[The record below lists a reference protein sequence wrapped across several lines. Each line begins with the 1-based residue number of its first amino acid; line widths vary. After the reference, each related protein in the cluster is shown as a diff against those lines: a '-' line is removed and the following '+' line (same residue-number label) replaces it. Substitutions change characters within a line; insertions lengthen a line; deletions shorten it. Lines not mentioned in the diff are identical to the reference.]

1 MKSRATTLFLLLA
14 AILAV
19 ALPASSQTNTED
31 DPVVRAVFFFSPT
44 CGHCEL
50 VIQEHLPVI
59 FAQYGGEPT
68 VLFDEALP
76 PEDIAFYEMTN
87 GTFDLLLVDV
97 SIEAGADMYTEDLER
112 LAAPDSRKGVPRID
126 IADTYLVGSV
136 EIPEQL
142 PGLIERGLAD
152 GGIAWPEV
160 PGIEDALATIP
171 GSSEADQPIGDDPSG
186 DPAETLPAAS
196 DETIGDRI
204 ARDPLGNGLAILV
217 LVAML
222 ASLVLVPVMVHRG
235 SLSAGPVWVVPLL
248 AVVGMGVS
256 LYLGSVETSGV
267 EAVCG
272 PVGDCNAVQQSEYA
286 SIFGIPI
293 GILGVI
299 AYAGL
304 LIGWV
309 VTRVSKGRVA
319 DGAAVLVAAT
329 ALGGTVFS
337 IYLTFLEP
345 FVIGATC
352 LWCLTSALCIV
363 GLLWFTA
370 GPGWAA
376 FGRLRGSDPKSA
388 QDG

>member
-1 MKSRATTLFLLLA
+1 MKSRVTTLLLLLA

-19 ALPASSQTNTED
+19 ALPASAQSNTEE

-59 FAQYGGEPT
+59 FTQYGGEPT
-68 VLFDEALP
+68 VVFDETLP

-97 SIEAGADMYTEDLER
+97 SIEAGADMYTADFER
-112 LAAPDSRKGVPRID
+112 LDAPDSRNGVPRID

-136 EIPEQL
+136 EIPERL
-142 PGLIERGLAD
+142 PGIIEQGLAD

-171 GSSEADQPIGDDPSG
+171 GSSEADQPIGDDPSN
-186 DPAETLPAAS
+186 DPAETLPAGS

-204 ARDPLGNGLAILV
+204 ARDPLGNGFAILV

-222 ASLVLVPVMVHRG
+222 ASVVLVPVMVRRG
-235 SLSAGPVWVVPLL
+235 SLSGGPVWVVPLL

-256 LYLGSVETSGV
+256 LYLASVETGGV

-309 VTRVSKGRVA
+309 VTRVSKSRVA

-329 ALGGTVFS
+329 AFGGTLFS

-363 GLLWFTA
+363 GLLWLTA
-370 GPGWAA
+370 GPGWVA
-376 FGRLRGSDPKSA
+376 FRRLRESDSKSA
-388 QDG
+388 